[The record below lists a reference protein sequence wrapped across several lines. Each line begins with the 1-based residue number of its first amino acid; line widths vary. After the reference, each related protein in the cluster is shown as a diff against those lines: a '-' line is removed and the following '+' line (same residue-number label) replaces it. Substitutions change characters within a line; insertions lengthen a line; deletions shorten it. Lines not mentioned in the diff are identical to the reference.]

1 MPFVI
6 GFLGGLAV
14 VALMAT
20 GAALGWKAH
29 ALFARHTAPKAQSPE
44 AEDLEKMKATQQAF
58 RELSN
63 YSMETAYGMKDNS
76 IGGDS

>member
-14 VALMAT
+14 VGLLT
-20 GAALGWKAH
+20 VGVALGWKAH
-29 ALFARHTAPKAQSPE
+29 TLFARHTAPKVQSPE
-44 AEDLEKMKATQQAF
+44 ARELEQMKATQQAF

-63 YSMETAYGMKDNS
+63 YSMETAYGMRDDS
-76 IGGDS
+76 VGGDS

>member
-14 VALMAT
+14 VGLLAVGT
-20 GAALGWKAH
+20 VLGWKAH
-29 ALFARHTAPKAQSPE
+29 TLFTRHTVHKAQSPE
-44 AEDLEKMKATQQAF
+44 AQELEQMKATQQAF

>member
-14 VALMAT
+14 VGLLAA
-20 GAALGWKAH
+20 GAVLGWRAH
-29 ALFARHTAPKAQSPE
+29 TLFARHTAPKVQSPE
-44 AEDLEKMKATQQAF
+44 DTELEKLKATQQAF

-63 YSMETAYGMKDNS
+63 YSMETAYGMRDYS
-76 IGGDS
+76 VGGDS